1 MQYGRRDYESYRDL
15 YNRDDWETRNRRDDD
30 GWRNRSN
37 QDNRA
42 YDRDDNTWRS
52 QNREQTGSDLQ
63 NRDYRLDYP
72 DRYSAGAGFREN
84 FSSQGAQRSHLRCR
98 DIMTRNVTTCSLS
111 TNIQKIAQ
119 LMRFEDIGAIPV
131 LNEEGRLE
139 GIVTDRDIVI
149 GGLTKDKADLELKA
163 EDCMSTDLYVA
174 QQNYRLVDVIRE
186 MGDHQ
191 IRRVPVVDSRNRLVG
206 IISMADV
213 ATQTRKDKELGDA
226 LEEISKPGSWLG
238 RLAYY
243 FGL

>member
-1 MQYGRRDYESYRDL
+1 MQYGRRDYESYRDV
-15 YNRDDWETRNRRDDD
+15 YDRNDSETRNRRDDEQ
-30 GWRNRSN
+30 WRNRGN
-37 QDNRA
+37 QENRP
-42 YDRDDNTWRS
+42 YDRDDDTWRS
-52 QNREQTGSDLQ
+52 QNREYAGSDLQ

-72 DRYSAGAGFREN
+72 DRYSASASLREGF
-84 FSSQGAQRSHLRCR
+84 STQGARRSHLRCR
-98 DIMTRNVTTCSLS
+98 DIMTRNVTTCTLS

-119 LMRFEDIGAIPV
+119 LMRYEDIGAIPV
-131 LNEEGRLE
+131 LNDEGRLE
-139 GIVTDRDIVI
+139 GIVTDRDIVTE
-149 GGLTKDKADLELKA
+149 GLTKDKADLELKA

-174 QQNYRLVDVIRE
+174 QQNDRLVDVIHE

-191 IRRVPVVDSRNRLVG
+191 IRRVPVVDSRYRLVG

>member
-1 MQYGRRDYESYRDL
+1 MQYGRRDYESYRD
-15 YNRDDWETRNRRDDD
+15 R
-30 GWRNRSN
+30 
-37 QDNRA
+37 
-42 YDRDDNTWRS
+42 YDRDDRQASDRRDDEQWRS
-52 QNREQTGSDLQ
+52 RDHQGYGGFDRDEESWRQQDRAYSGYDLQ
-63 NRDYRLDYP
+63 TRDSRPDYP
-72 DRYSAGAGFREN
+72 DRYSAGAGYRESFVN
-84 FSSQGAQRSHLRCR
+84 QGAKRSHLRCR
-98 DIMTRNVTTCSLS
+98 DIMTRNVTTCTLS
-111 TNIQKIAQ
+111 TNIQQVAQ
-119 LMRFEDIGAIPV
+119 LMRYEDIGAIPV

-139 GIVTDRDIVI
+139 GIVTDRDIVVE
-149 GGLTKDKADLELKA
+149 GLTKDKADVELKA

-174 QQNYRLVDVIRE
+174 QQNDRLVDVISE

-213 ATQTRKDKELGDA
+213 ATQTRKDRELGEA

>member
-15 YNRDDWETRNRRDDD
+15 YDRDDWETRNRRDNEE
-30 GWRNRSN
+30 WRNRN
-37 QDNRA
+37 HQDNQT
-42 YDRDDNTWRS
+42 YDRDDNSWR
-52 QNREQTGSDLQ
+52 TQ
-63 NRDYRLDYP
+63 NRDYSGSDWQNREHRLDYP

-84 FSSQGAQRSHLRCR
+84 FSKQGAQRSHLRCR

-131 LNEEGRLE
+131 LNDEGKLE

-149 GGLTKDKADLELKA
+149 SGLTKDKADLELKA
-163 EDCMSTDLYVA
+163 EDCMSTDLYFA
-174 QQNYRLVDVIRE
+174 QQNDRLVDVIRE

-213 ATQTRKDKELGDA
+213 ATQTRKDKELGEA